1 MSADEILP
9 IESRVADVR
18 RAGRRVTA
26 AVRREI
32 PGGSALFEEGT
43 ARWVRNYDLWRKE
56 RKVQET
62 NRHDLRYDVVVV
74 GGGSAGLSA
83 ALVLGRSRRRTLV
96 LDSGE
101 PRNSPSSGVHGFFS
115 RDGIPP
121 EELLEIGREQL
132 EPYPSVEVRC
142 SARAAGASGE
152 NGDFEVILDDG
163 AVVRARKLVL
173 ATGVV
178 DELPEKPGFEEL
190 WGRGVYHCPYCHGWE
205 LCDGPLAV
213 LNPGEG
219 AAERAAFIRNWS
231 RDLVLLSDGP
241 SNLGEE
247 GRKTLRALEI
257 PVREERIS
265 HLEGDPGRTPG
276 GLRLIH
282 FEDGSSLEREGLFY
296 VPPQR
301 QGSELAEMLGCEIGP
316 MGQAQA
322 GVKGD
327 PTTRESTV
335 AGVYVAGDAGNAVQ
349 SALLAAASGAN
360 AAFFV
365 NHSLVDDEVAA
376 AVGAAL

>member
-1 MSADEILP
+1 M
-9 IESRVADVR
+9 VQ
-18 RAGRRVTA
+18 
-26 AVRREI
+26 RREGRVI
-32 PGGSALFEEGT
+32 PGRSTLFEEGT
-43 ARWVRNYDLWRKE
+43 ARRVRNHDLLRKE

-62 NRHDLRYDVVVV
+62 NRHDPRYDVVVV

-101 PRNSPSSGVHGFFS
+101 PRNAPSSGVHGFLS
-115 RDGIPP
+115 RDGIAP

-132 EPYPSVEVRC
+132 EAYPSIE
-142 SARAAGASGE
+142 ARPARVTGASGE
-152 NGDFEVILDDG
+152 NGDFEVVMEDG
-163 AVVRARKLVL
+163 ALVRARKLVL

-178 DELPEKPGFEEL
+178 DGLPDKPGFEEL

-205 LCDGPLAV
+205 VRDRPLAV

-231 RDLVLLSDGP
+231 RDLVLLTDGP
-241 SNLGEE
+241 ANLGEE
-247 GRKTLRALEI
+247 GRRTLRALDI

-265 HLEGDPGRTPG
+265 HLEGDQGGAAG
-276 GLRLIH
+276 GLRRIH

-301 QGSELAEMLGCEIGP
+301 QGSELAQMLGCEIGP
-316 MGQAQA
+316 MGQAPS
-322 GVKGD
+322 GVKAD
-327 PTTRESTV
+327 PTTRETSV

-365 NHSLVDDEVAA
+365 NHALVADEVAA
-376 AVGAAL
+376 AVGAAA

>member
-1 MSADEILP
+1 M
-9 IESRVADVR
+9 
-18 RAGRRVTA
+18 
-26 AVRREI
+26 
-32 PGGSALFEEGT
+32 
-43 ARWVRNYDLWRKE
+43 
-56 RKVQET
+56 QET
-62 NRHDLRYDVVVV
+62 DRHELRYDVVVV

-96 LDSGE
+96 LDAGE

-121 EELLEIGREQL
+121 QELLKIGREQL
-132 EPYPSVEVRC
+132 EPYPSVEVR

-163 AVVRARKLVL
+163 AVVRARKLLL

-205 LCDGPLAV
+205 VRDRPLAV
-213 LNPGEG
+213 LSYGEG
-219 AAERAAFIRNWS
+219 ATQRAAFIRNWS
-231 RDLVLLSDGP
+231 RDLVLLTDGP
-241 SNLGEE
+241 ANLNDE
-247 GRKTLRALEI
+247 GRRALRALDV

-265 HLEGDPGRTPG
+265 YLEGDPGGAPG
-276 GLRLIH
+276 GLWRIH
-282 FEDGSSLEREGLFY
+282 FEDGSSLEREALFY

-301 QGSELAEMLGCEIGP
+301 QGSELAQMLGCEIVE
-316 MGQAQA
+316 MGQAPA

-327 PTTRESTV
+327 PTTRETSV

-365 NHSLVDDEVAA
+365 NHSLVADEVAA
-376 AVGAAL
+376 AVGAAA

>member
-1 MSADEILP
+1 MRPCRSRGASAMHAIL
-9 IESRVADVR
+9 VAVFQR
-18 RAGRRVTA
+18 RG
-26 AVRREI
+26 EGKI
-32 PGGSALFEEGT
+32 LGGSTLFVKGT
-43 ARWVRNYDLWRKE
+43 AWWIPNCERWRKE
-56 RKVQET
+56 WKVQET
-62 NRHDLRYDVVVV
+62 DRHDLQYDVVVV

-101 PRNSPSSGVHGFFS
+101 PRNAPSSGVHGFFS
-115 RDGIPP
+115 RDGTPP
-121 EELLEIGREQL
+121 EELLKIGREQL
-132 EPYPSVEVRC
+132 EPYPSVEVR
-142 SARAAGASGE
+142 SAQVTGTSGE

-163 AVVRARKLVL
+163 SVLRARKLLL

-205 LCDGPLAV
+205 VRDRPLAV

-219 AAERAAFIRNWS
+219 AAQRAAFIRNWS
-231 RDLVLLSDGP
+231 RDLVLLTDGHA
-241 SNLGEE
+241 NLNEE
-247 GRKTLRALEI
+247 GRRTLRALDI

-265 HLEGDPGRTPG
+265 HLEGDPGGAAG
-276 GLRLIH
+276 GLRRIH
-282 FEDGSSLEREGLFY
+282 FEDGSSLDREGLFY

-301 QGSELAEMLGCEIGP
+301 QGSELAKMLGCEIVA
-316 MGQAQA
+316 MGQAPA

-327 PTTRESTV
+327 PATRETTV

-365 NHSLVDDEVAA
+365 NHSLVADEVAA
-376 AVGAAL
+376 AVGAAA